1 MFRRKKADQSDVREG
16 RGGFDGL
23 WIRLPEAGQVRL
35 DARPEP
41 LGAPPE
47 PDGEAG
53 HDRELPLG
61 VHRPQRHVVPL
72 ALLPHEWGH
81 PGPVREHG
89 EHAADHGEVGE
100 GRPVPARLL
109 GLPRHS
115 GAAGR
120 LQARARRPERP
131 WHELQEARSHF
142 GAWCIVSSPLILSHD
157 VNSDAVMEE
166 IWPIISNREA
176 IAVNQAW
183 AGHSGSP
190 FKQSATNITLPGF
203 ADQTRKPILGDHG
216 VAKGKET
223 PLPSW
228 HFFYKPLG
236 SGRVAVLLMSHTEAE
251 QSLTVSFADVPGLS
265 CSRCSVRDVWL
276 REDAGV
282 HVDQYTARGLAG
294 HDSAFLVLS
303 PEPPR
308 AAGGLVAALLGGPG
322 APAAPVSPQ
331 GLALLGAAALV
342 TAGLLRATALGCW
355 RGGGRGRQKRRR

>member
-109 GLPRHS
+109 GLPRHD
-115 GAAGR
+115 AGR

-131 WHELQEARSHF
+131 WHELQGGPLTLRGLVHRVVAADPLAR
-142 GAWCIVSSPLILSHD
+142 
-157 VNSDAVMEE
+157 
-166 IWPIISNREA
+166 REQRLGDGGDLA
-176 IAVNQAW
+176 HHLQQG
-183 AGHSGSP
+183 GHRCEPCVGRP
-190 FKQSATNITLPGF
+190 Q
-203 ADQTRKPILGDHG
+203 RKPLQALGHQHH
-216 VAKGKET
+216 A
-223 PLPSW
+223 
-228 HFFYKPLG
+228 
-236 SGRVAVLLMSHTEAE
+236 A
-251 QSLTVSFADVPGLS
+251 
-265 CSRCSVRDVWL
+265 WL
-276 REDAGV
+276 RRPD
-282 HVDQYTARGLAG
+282 R
-294 HDSAFLVLS
+294 
-303 PEPPR
+303 
-308 AAGGLVAALLGGPG
+308 
-322 APAAPVSPQ
+322 
-331 GLALLGAAALV
+331 
-342 TAGLLRATALGCW
+342 
-355 RGGGRGRQKRRR
+355 